1 MISVSINCLSVS
13 SNSQHADCHLLSN
26 SSDNDELYLPV
37 SWIHTEVGKTPR
49 THNQDSV
56 FISLCLGSNLVLK
69 GASFRIRGQLPV
81 NTKEKRERERRRD
94 RMGEGKGKRD
104 GDNVLFF
111 LKVKR
116 NTEWGMKKRLKG

>member
-1 MISVSINCLSVS
+1 M
-13 SNSQHADCHLLSN
+13 
-26 SSDNDELYLPV
+26 
-37 SWIHTEVGKTPR
+37 
-49 THNQDSV
+49 
-56 FISLCLGSNLVLK
+56 
-69 GASFRIRGQLPV
+69 PV

-104 GDNVLFF
+104 GDNILFF